1 MDRTVNKAK
10 TFEEARA
17 WDVEQNIRMTPNERM
32 QVASEI
38 KRRAYPE
45 PNKDVREWHLRK

>member
-17 WDVEQNIRMTPNERM
+17 WDIQQHIRMTPNERM
-32 QVASEI
+32 EAAAEL

-45 PNKDVREWHLRK
+45 PNKDVREWHRRK